1 MAGLGK
7 EELAAI
13 TNRAKRLI
21 NMDKD
26 GTLNEIAKGSRGKI
40 ESMISN
46 GGSNEIPIATEGVE
60 PITRSGDSLSVEMP
74 LNNVTTTFANSKL
87 PKEILE
93 SFKNKT
99 IGNESKSVLDDIL
112 PVKNTAKS
120 SNQTRPTTINEVRE
134 NNNVS
139 QTVSNIDYSLIK
151 TIVED
156 CMRKYAASITKKILN
171 ESKSL
176 QENSESQVK
185 LMRIGERFTMLD
197 DEGNLYEATL
207 KFKKKIK

>member
-1 MAGLGK
+1 MG
-7 EELAAI
+7 
-13 TNRAKRLI
+13 R
-21 NMDKD
+21 
-26 GTLNEIAKGSRGKI
+26 EII
-40 ESMISN
+40 
-46 GGSNEIPIATEGVE
+46 
-60 PITRSGDSLSVEMP
+60 
-74 LNNVTTTFANSKL
+74 F
-87 PKEILE
+87 
-93 SFKNKT
+93 
-99 IGNESKSVLDDIL
+99 
-112 PVKNTAKS
+112 
-120 SNQTRPTTINEVRE
+120 EVRE

>member
-40 ESMISN
+40 EDMISN
-46 GGSNEIPIATEGVE
+46 GGSDEMPIITEGSE
-60 PITRSGDSLSVEMP
+60 PMTRSGESLSVDMP
-74 LNNVTTTFANSKL
+74 SNNATTTFANSKL

-99 IGNESKSVLDDIL
+99 IGNKTASVLDDIL
-112 PVKNTAKS
+112 PLKNTAKS
-120 SNQTRPTTINEVRE
+120 NNQTRPTTINEVRE